1 MTIPDRFKK
10 GLFGLV
16 AVAGGLMFGSAASA
30 AMGAAA
36 AHKTSPP
43 RVTAEEHSAA
53 AYDRA
58 TVRFTGRLAPTA
70 VAAASGLPSETTVL
84 VAMRGADL
92 ATCEDMGRQL
102 RELYRAVPDE
112 PGWGMAILIDSAG
125 QDDLRR
131 FLAKE
136 RIPRVAIVVA
146 DPTRLMADGTPVATP
161 AALVTDRQGHIQAG
175 VSHPSRFKNL
185 RGRSFAQE
193 LPLDSPGSR

>member
-1 MTIPDRFKK
+1 MTIPDVFKK

-16 AVAGGLMFGSAASA
+16 AIGGGLIFGSAASA
-30 AMGAAA
+30 AMGPASAEKA
-36 AHKTSPP
+36 SQP
-43 RVTAEEHSAA
+43 RVIAEEHSAA

-70 VAAASGLPSETTVL
+70 VAAASSLASETTVL
-84 VAMRGADL
+84 VAIRGADL

-102 RELYRAVPDE
+102 RELYRAVPDQ

-136 RIPRVAIVVA
+136 RIPRIAVIVA
-146 DPTRLMADGTPVATP
+146 DPARLLDDGTPVATP
-161 AALVTDRQGHIQAG
+161 AAVVADRQGLIRAG

-193 LPLDSPGSR
+193 LPLVSPGSR